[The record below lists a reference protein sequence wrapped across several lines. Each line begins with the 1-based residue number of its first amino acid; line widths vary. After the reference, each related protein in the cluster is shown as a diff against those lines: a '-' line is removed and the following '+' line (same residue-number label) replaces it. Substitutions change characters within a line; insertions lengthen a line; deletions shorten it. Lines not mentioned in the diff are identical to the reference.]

1 MFVLDNRC
9 LTKLNDMRKYRVNQC
24 PKDLKPFGLKD
35 GDVIEVADEDNY
47 LSDSPNYCS
56 VGAPLGHVLFLT
68 PLGQWA
74 YLLEHEIVEVK
85 EDTCVE
91 KHLGEF

>member
-1 MFVLDNRC
+1 
-9 LTKLNDMRKYRVNQC
+9 MRKYRVNHC
-24 PKDLKPFGLKD
+24 PKDLKPFGLKN

-47 LSDSPNYCS
+47 LSDSPNHQS
-56 VGAPLGHVLFLT
+56 ALAPHGHVLFVT

-85 EDTCVE
+85 DQAYVE
-91 KHLGEF
+91 RHLGVF